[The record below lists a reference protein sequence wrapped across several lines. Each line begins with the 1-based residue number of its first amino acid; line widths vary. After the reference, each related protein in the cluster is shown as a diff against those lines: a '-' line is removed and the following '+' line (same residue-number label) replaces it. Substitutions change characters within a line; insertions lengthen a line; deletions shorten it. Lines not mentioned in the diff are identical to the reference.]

1 MDHDQQYRDSSVT
14 DMAAEV
20 IGVSVLPGV
29 LDLVLH
35 KSLKTSIS
43 VTAQLSKMRSSLFGK
58 LEI

>member
-20 IGVSVLPGV
+20 IGVSVLTGV

-43 VTAQLSKMRSSLFGK
+43 GTAQLSKMRSSLFGK
-58 LEI
+58 